1 MKLKRT
7 MLLVLA
13 IALIA
18 GLPLFAVGTPAG
30 TQIKNQ
36 ATAQYNDEN
45 GNAQMSTSNEVIT
58 IVNPIYGL
66 TVTPDGAD
74 AAHPG
79 ATQTATAGTRMYF
92 PYVLTNTGNASDTYN
107 VATVVDGSATF
118 TPGNL
123 KIYLDANGDGVVGAG
138 DNEITNTGTVPAD
151 GTIHL
156 IVAYDVP
163 AGATAGQ
170 FAPVNLTAAS
180 TNDATKTDTNNWNKT
195 TVVADAVMTIS
206 KSASATGTVYP
217 GSAITYTV
225 SGSNTGSAAT
235 TALTFTTI
243 DTTGD
248 GTEDPASGILIEDPI
263 PSGMSVTGTP
273 GTDFAYIAPAGATK
287 LYGYSNGK
295 WSTNGAVAGWG
306 GTAAITKVGLYIS
319 GTLAAGQAYELRWVG
334 TINADAPVG
343 NISNTAYIHW
353 ADSTAGPVDK
363 NTPSNTTLTMVN
375 PTYAVKIGPVGTPE
389 AAGAADVTT
398 KSNQLPGTVVS
409 FTNTVKNNG
418 TSNDIFNI
426 SYAWTAN
433 AIAGATVNLYLSDGL
448 TPLGDANSDGVP
460 DTGTVLKNGGTVDIV
475 VKVTI
480 PGNTASDAL
489 LHDLTVTA
497 TSTKDGTK
505 TDTTID
511 RIDKIVAGS
520 TNLTNNNAN
529 GDTAYGVA
537 GAPGSTITF
546 PLKVTNT
553 NGYAET
559 YALDQTVAL
568 PAGWSVLFYPDT
580 NGDGIADP
588 GASPI
593 SSTPT
598 IAGGV
603 NYQFVAVVSIP
614 DGATPRSGDPTGAGT
629 GQNLI
634 FQATGVLSGQ
644 VDTQRDWAEVN
655 PQYTFIF
662 DPDNNGISTAGG
674 TIFYKHVL
682 KNTGNASQTFTVAL
696 DSTPRTGWIY
706 TFSTDGTTYS
716 VSLSGIS
723 LGVGAEQTI
732 YVKVFVP
739 SSEAVG
745 AVDAG
750 KVKATNDHAT
760 SITRIDTT
768 TVVGGNLKLTKS
780 VASFNTADTA
790 ALNQPGDELEYTITY
805 QNLGS
810 KALTS
815 MYIYDSIPQYTGF
828 KVSSAT
834 GGTAIE
840 YSNDNGA
847 TWVYVPT
854 STGGG
859 APAGYDYA
867 VTNIRW
873 TIGSLGGGASGSVVF
888 RVRIK

>member
-7 MLLVLA
+7 VLLVLA

-18 GLPLFAVGTPAG
+18 GLPLFAAGTPAG

-36 ATAQYNDEN
+36 ATAQYKDSN
-45 GNAQMSTSNEVIT
+45 GNTQVSTSNEVIT

-66 TVTPDGAD
+66 TVTPDGTV
-74 AAHPG
+74 G
-79 ATQTATAGTRMYF
+79 GGETTQTATAGTRVYF
-92 PYVLTNTGNASDTYN
+92 PYVLTNTGNASDTFN
-107 VATVVDGSATF
+107 VATAVDGSATF
-118 TPGNL
+118 TPANV

-138 DNEITNTGTVPAD
+138 DNEITNTGTVLAD
-151 GTIHL
+151 ESIHL

-163 AGATAGQ
+163 ATATAGQ
-170 FAPVNLTAAS
+170 FAPVNLTATS
-180 TNDATKTDTNNWNKT
+180 TNDGTKTDISNWNKT

-217 GSAITYTV
+217 GSEITYTI

-235 TALTFTTI
+235 TALTFANI

-248 GTEDPASGILIEDPI
+248 GAEDAASGVLIEDPI
-263 PSGMSVTGTP
+263 PTGTSVTGTP
-273 GTDFAYIAPAGATK
+273 GTDFVYIAPAAATK
-287 LYGYSNGK
+287 LYGYSNGN
-295 WSTNGAVAGWG
+295 WSTNGNVAGWG
-306 GTAAITKVGLYIS
+306 GTAAITKIGMYIS
-319 GTLAAGQAYELRWVG
+319 GTLAAGQGYEMQWKATVK
-334 TINADAPVG
+334 ADASVG
-343 NISNTAYIHW
+343 NLSNTAYIHW
-353 ADSTAGPVDK
+353 ADTTAGPVDK

-375 PTYAVKIGPVGTPE
+375 PTYAVKIGPSGAPE
-389 AAGAADVTT
+389 AAGTADVTT
-398 KSNQLPGTVVS
+398 QSNQLPGTVVS

-426 SYAWTAN
+426 SSAWTAN
-433 AIAGATVNLYLSDGL
+433 AIAGATVNFYMSDGL

-475 VKVTI
+475 VKVTV
-480 PGNTASDAL
+480 PGNAASDVL

-497 TSTKDGTK
+497 TSTEDGTK

-511 RIDKIVAGS
+511 RIDTIVAGF

-537 GAPGSTITF
+537 GSPGSTITF
-546 PLKVTNT
+546 PLKVTNN

-559 YALDQTVAL
+559 YALDQTQAL
-568 PAGWSVLFYPDT
+568 AAGWSVLFYPDT
-580 NGDGIADP
+580 NGDGVADP
-588 GASPI
+588 GSSPI

-598 IAGGV
+598 VAGGA

-614 DGATPRSGDPTGAGT
+614 DGATPISGDPWGAGT
-629 GQNLI
+629 SQKLE
-634 FQATGVLSGQ
+634 FQTTGALSGQ

-655 PQYTFIF
+655 SQYTFIF
-662 DPDNNGISTAGG
+662 DPDNNGISTPGG
-674 TIFYKHVL
+674 TVFYNHVL

-696 DSTPRTGWIY
+696 DSTARTGWIY

-716 VSLSGIS
+716 SSLAGIV

-750 KVKATNDHAT
+750 NVKATNDHAT

-780 VASFNTADTA
+780 VTSVNVADTA
-790 ALNQPGDELEYTITY
+790 VLNQPGDELEYTVTY

-810 KALTS
+810 KQLTD

-828 KVSSAT
+828 KVDSAT
-834 GGTAIE
+834 GGTAIA

-847 TWVYVPT
+847 NWTYVPA
-854 STGGG
+854 SLGGG

-873 TIGSLGGGASGSVVF
+873 TIGTLGGGASGSVVF